1 MCKAYLGI
9 SDGDLSLKP
18 TETSQT
24 EINKRNIQYIYIAVS
39 LIFII
44 FVLAML
50 FTYVSMNSLM

>member
-18 TETSQT
+18 KETSQT